1 MYILWYKACHTWAG
15 VPYLLIASE
24 PSSIYSSTRFWWNHK
39 SFPVAFVFPLLL
51 LCSPLCLTEIYMPRK
66 LVNNIRHMQNSRFAV
81 KCTSGQP
88 FDHLPHFMDRQH
100 GELITYIIYIPLSPE
115 FISQQYTLCTF
126 STCSVCR
133 CSSPTMFSLMGPDL
147 VGQVH
152 MDTVNDFQDHPGAKQ
167 LGSHWSVCTD
177 SRDGEIGLDL
187 CSGTSIGVIYEY
199 H

>member
-1 MYILWYKACHTWAG
+1 MESQIFPCSFCFFFAISLFTFVSQK
-15 VPYLLIASE
+15 
-24 PSSIYSSTRFWWNHK
+24 STCQK
-39 SFPVAFVFPLLL
+39 
-51 LCSPLCLTEIYMPRK
+51 K
-66 LVNNIRHMQNSRFAV
+66 LVNSIRHMQNSRFEV

-100 GELITYIIYIPLSPE
+100 GELITYIYYIPLSPE

-133 CSSPTMFSLMGPDL
+133 CSSPTVFSLMGPDL

-152 MDTVNDFQDHPGAKQ
+152 TDTVNDFQDHPGAKQ
-167 LGSHWSVCTD
+167 LRSHWSVCTD
-177 SRDGEIGLDL
+177 SQDGKIGLDL
-187 CSGTSIGVIYEY
+187 CNGTSVNVGVVYEY